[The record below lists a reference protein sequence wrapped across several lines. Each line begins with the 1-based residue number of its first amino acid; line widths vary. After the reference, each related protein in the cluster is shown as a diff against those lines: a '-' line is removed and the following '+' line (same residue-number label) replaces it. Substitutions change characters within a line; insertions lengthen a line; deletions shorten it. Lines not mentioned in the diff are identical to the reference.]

1 MTEAW
6 IAPKPADPVPVLAP
20 APATSAGARP
30 LRVALSYAAIALA
43 WISATS
49 LLVSPDAVNV
59 AEILKGGAFVA
70 VTAIA
75 LYVLLRRHEAAER
88 AAASHSGRLED
99 QLRQAQRLE
108 AVGQLTGG
116 VAHDFNNLLT
126 VIIGNAGLLAAELQ
140 HDPDRRELAE
150 STLSAAHRAAELTRR
165 LLAFARLQNLEPRVT
180 DVGDLVAGIDSLVR
194 RTLGEHVEIV
204 IVRRAAL
211 WPALVDP
218 AQLESAILNLAINGR
233 DAMPDGGRLVIEV
246 ANAYIGEDDP
256 DRNIDVQPGPYVVVA
271 VTDTGT
277 GIAPEHLGRVF
288 DPFFTTKE
296 VGRGTGLGL
305 SMVFGFVK
313 QSGGHI
319 KIDSEVGRGTTVTM
333 YLPRATSAAPVA
345 PDEPAVIAP
354 GGSETILLV
363 EDDDLVRRYAH
374 DRLAALG
381 YRVVTATDGREGLA
395 VIRAREDIDLLF
407 TDVIMPGG
415 MSGPALA
422 EAVRDIRPRLP
433 ILFTSGYSE
442 NAIVHG
448 ARLDPDVQLLAK
460 PYGRADL
467 ARAIRV
473 ALASVS

>member
-1 MTEAW
+1 MANAW
-6 IAPKPADPVPVLAP
+6 ISKQPGLDDLDHLLAP
-20 APATSAGARP
+20 SRSVGTRP
-30 LRVALSYAAIALA
+30 LRLALSYAVIALA

-49 LLVSPDAVNV
+49 LLVAPAPANLLEV
-59 AEILKGGAFVA
+59 LKGAAFVG
-70 VTAIA
+70 VTAVA
-75 LYVLLRRHEAAER
+75 LYVLLRRHDAAER
-88 AAASHSGRLED
+88 AAAIRSRRLED

-108 AVGQLTGG
+108 AIGQLTGG

-126 VIIGNAGLLAAELQ
+126 VIIGNAGLLASEL
-140 HDPDRRELAE
+140 HDDPERRELAD
-150 STLSAAHRAAELTRR
+150 STLAAAHRAADLTRR
-165 LLAFARLQNLEPRVT
+165 LLAFARLQNLEPKVT
-180 DVGDLVAGIDSLVR
+180 DVGDLVAGIDTLIR

-211 WPALVDP
+211 WSALVDP

-233 DAMPDGGRLVIEV
+233 DAMPDGGRLVIEI
-246 ANAYIGEDDP
+246 ANALLGDDDP
-256 DRNIDVQPGPYVVVA
+256 DWGIDVQPGPYVVVA

-319 KIDSEVGRGTTVTM
+319 KLDSVVGRGTTVTL
-333 YLPRATSAAPVA
+333 YLPRATGGSAVA
-345 PDEPAVIAP
+345 PEEPAPLAP

-363 EDDDLVRRYAH
+363 EDDALVRRYAN
-374 DRLAALG
+374 DRLVALG
-381 YRVVTATDGREGLA
+381 YRVVTAANGREGLD
-395 VIRAREDIDLLF
+395 VIRHRDDIDLLF
-407 TDVIMPGG
+407 TDIVMPGG
-415 MSGPALA
+415 MNGPALA
-422 EAVRDIRPRLP
+422 AAVREVRPRLP
-433 ILFTSGYSE
+433 VLFTSGYGE
-442 NAIVHG
+442 YAGVEG
-448 ARLDPDVQLLAK
+448 GQLDPGAQLLAK

-473 ALASVS
+473 ALASAT